1 MTEPKPDPEDFN
13 VQCSEF
19 SVQSSG
25 AAGGAVFLSYVS
37 QDAGAATRIAECAC
51 ARAASGVVC
60 SERTH
65 GRVRLVP
72 GGWRHRVRSTVRRKV
87 DRYYQAEIR

>member
-25 AAGGAVFLSYVS
+25 AAGGAVFLSYAP
-37 QDAGAATRIAECAC
+37 QDAEAAWRIADAL
-51 ARAASGVVC
+51 RAAGVEVWFDQ
-60 SERTH
+60 SELR
-65 GRVRLVP
+65 
-72 GGWRHRVRSTVRRKV
+72 GGDAWDHKIRQQIQFRRKV
-87 DRYYQAEIR
+87 DRYYPTEIR